1 MNILSDIDV
10 DSSKYQSVFFERP
23 VSGLRKRNIAILAG
37 RNSSLFEVQQ
47 AYMIINAMNHNPVLI
62 ADDHLR
68 DVGLPADIYL
78 STKNKMHYDNS
89 EEALSIISD
98 CHALIAGV
106 GLELNSSMQLLLERV
121 LGSYQRLVVLTE
133 STFKF
138 PGLEKMLGRNVIL
151 AGSTKKLLS
160 FGQKYRLHA
169 GTTGLLLK
177 AELLSRQSAKLDVNV
192 LCIEDH
198 QILAVL
204 STDTVA
210 VVINSID
217 RIDSSGFLSIL
228 ISLLSDRSAPLENG
242 WNKYVFAAGDLYKNH
257 FQKQKNPQLLK
268 DFLQSQF

>member
-1 MNILSDIDV
+1 
-10 DSSKYQSVFFERP
+10 
-23 VSGLRKRNIAILAG
+23 
-37 RNSSLFEVQQ
+37 
-47 AYMIINAMNHNPVLI
+47 MNHNPVLI

-98 CHALIAGV
+98 CYALIAGV

-121 LGSYQRLVVLTE
+121 LGSYHGLVVLTE

-160 FGQKYRLHA
+160 FGQKYRLHG

-204 STDTVA
+204 STDSEA

-217 RIDSSGFLSIL
+217 RIDSSAFLSIL

-242 WNKYVFAAGDLYKNH
+242 WNKYVLAAGDLYKNH